1 MRASVN
7 GIMLNFEVSG
17 RAGAPAVVLHHPI
30 ANNLSTWD
38 ELAAAL
44 ADNYQVIRFDARG
57 HGASE
62 APRGAYTFDTLAA
75 DVVGLMDHLGIAKAH
90 FLGLS
95 MGGMV
100 GQYLGRLYPDRFH
113 SLVLVATAAKV
124 PAEAVPLWDER
135 IRNVGALG
143 MESAVEGSL
152 PRWLTPV
159 SLESRPDLVARMKA
173 MILATP
179 PDGYIGWC
187 HAIRTLD
194 TTGWLSSIKLPALMI
209 AGSQDPAT
217 PPAAMELIHRSI
229 LGSEIAVLQGVS
241 HMLHLE
247 DPVQFHRTL
256 LPFLAAHSTQC

>member
-1 MRASVN
+1 MRAGVN

-17 RAGAPAVVLHHPI
+17 RAGAPAIVLHHPI

-38 ELAAAL
+38 ELATAL
-44 ADNYQVIRFDARG
+44 SDDYQVIRFDARG

-62 APRGAYTFDTLAA
+62 APRGAYAFETLAA
-75 DVVGLMDHLGIAKAH
+75 DVIGLMDHLAIAKAH

-100 GQYLGRLYPDRFH
+100 GQYLGRLHPGRFH
-113 SLVLVATAAKV
+113 TLVLVATAAKV
-124 PAEAVPLWDER
+124 PPEAAPLWDER

-143 MESAVEGSL
+143 MASAVDGSL
-152 PRWLTPV
+152 PRWLTPA
-159 SLESRPDLVARMKA
+159 SLQGRPELVERMKA

-194 TTGWLSSIKLPALMI
+194 TTGWLSSVRLPALVV
-209 AGSQDPAT
+209 AGELDPAA
-217 PPAAMELIHRSI
+217 PPPAMELIHRSI
-229 LGSEIAVLQGVS
+229 EGSEFAVLEGVS

-247 DPVQFHRTL
+247 NPAQFHRVL
-256 LPFLAAHSTQC
+256 LPFLEDQSPPT